1 MSAAELLLPMP
12 LPKLADPNPL
22 PPQEPRRYCRFC
34 RTSLDLSER
43 AWGCCADCEATAE
56 WGS

>member
-1 MSAAELLLPMP
+1 MP